1 MKLRGKDLSPE
12 ELDVVNTLR
21 GCCRS
26 SIGMPHGIARTALS
40 REELALKDSFVECLA
55 TNVDEALTKARVV
68 ILGVQAP
75 FGFQFVAMLT
85 TGFDRLP
92 LGAKILYT
100 AALAWQR

>member
-1 MKLRGKDLSPE
+1 
-12 ELDVVNTLR
+12 
-21 GCCRS
+21 
-26 SIGMPHGIARTALS
+26 MPHGIARTALS

-85 TGFDRLP
+85 TGLDRLP

-100 AALAWQR
+100 AALARQR